1 MCGLGMVCG
10 EEQEVVWWGR
20 GGEGHRVPCLGIRL
34 TFRWTGSLVET
45 ADPEV
50 SHRTLGCV
58 VPRSEGYWSSSYTS
72 PSDRDKGVTRLRNW
86 GWARSQARQEAHCS
100 LPWAAALKN
109 LP

>member
-45 ADPEV
+45 ADLEV